1 MKSNI
6 EIIDYYFKQICGLKV
21 RNLKQGH
28 GSFLTMEFG
37 KDLEYEIKI
46 REKIEKEKRGEWYFW
61 IYMNAWRIDDN
72 FKPIAGC
79 EDSRKTI
86 KKALKKIENQKLINI
101 EILNP
106 AYDMK
111 IEFNNS
117 IIINLFSIYTEDES
131 DSENW
136 MLFTPEK
143 KVLAVGPGFKIDYR
157 DSGE

>member
-1 MKSNI
+1 MKSKEKMI
-6 EIIDYYFKQICGLKV
+6 YEFFEQIYGLKV

-37 KDLEYEIKI
+37 KDLEYETKI
-46 REKIEKEKRGEWYFW
+46 RGKIEKEKRGEWYFW
-61 IYMNAWRIDDN
+61 IYMNAWRIDEN
-72 FKPIAGC
+72 LKPIAGC
-79 EDSRKTI
+79 EDSRKI
-86 KKALKKIENQKLINI
+86 IEKALEKIENQKLLHV
-101 EILNP
+101 EVLNEVF
-106 AYDMK
+106 DMK
-111 IEFNNS
+111 IEFENS
-117 IIINLFSIYTEDES
+117 IIINLFSIYTTDDH

>member
-6 EIIDYYFKQICGLKV
+6 EIINNYFKQIYGLKV
-21 RNLKQGH
+21 RNIKQGH

-37 KDLEYEIKI
+37 KDLEYERKV
-46 REKIEKEKRGEWYFW
+46 RGKIEKEKRGEWYFW
-61 IYMNAWRIDDN
+61 IYMSAWRIDDN

-86 KKALKKIENQKLINI
+86 TKALKKIENEKLMNV

-111 IEFNNS
+111 IEFDNS
-117 IIINLFSIYTEDES
+117 IIINLFSIYTEDEG

-143 KVLAVGPGFKIDYR
+143 KVLSIGPGGKLRYEN
-157 DSGE
+157 SGE